1 MKTLPYS
8 HTNSTKFGAIPLNFM
23 PSLYMNSVSSA
34 LAGWEDILY
43 AYDRYVE
50 DEEIW
55 DVVRSCEEI
64 PHIGNVYQSLVF
76 GQLVSLFLELTG
88 LEAQA
93 VNIYTYVNGFDSHF
107 CVNGI
112 AINDEETFQDTVKAF
127 KKLHRHQLRQQKYQR
142 H

>member
-8 HTNSTKFGAIPLNFM
+8 HTNSTKFSTIAVNFM
-23 PSLYMNSVSSA
+23 PSLFMNAVSSA
-34 LAGWEDILY
+34 LTGWEDILY
-43 AYDRYVE
+43 THNLCVE

-55 DVVRSCEEI
+55 SVVRGCEEI
-64 PHIGNVYQSLVF
+64 PHIGNIYQSLIF
-76 GQLVSLFLELTG
+76 GRLETLFLELTG
-88 LEAQA
+88 LSAKA
-93 VNIYTYVNGFDSHF
+93 VNIYTHINGFDSHF
-107 CVNGI
+107 CVNGV